1 MVFNGNKSIYS
12 SRLENYRSLG
22 LDYTPLINT
31 TLNEKFIV
39 NARHKFDGNVKHYPT
54 VNVLTIGTDFNIT
67 NSDNN
72 VFNLKT
78 SPHSPMDASLFNHI
92 PFYLRKLSEVDN
104 YPPSDKYVL
113 RKNIVIDDVV
123 YLACYG
129 YHMED
134 IVYKGDITKYN
145 NIDSDYVNIS
155 KVDTNTGSFL
165 NPEPRDKIKLNDQ
178 PDFFLGTFFKMFFF
192 FNEDE
197 LKCII
202 DAFDIL
208 YPNEKLRRIT
218 ELGICSSVYLEDINE
233 VVWCG
238 LEYYLDT
245 DYNLD
250 KALNETYLEF
260 YIELGNSE
268 VIRV

>member
-22 LDYTPLINT
+22 LKYLPLINT
-31 TLNEKFIV
+31 TLNEKFII
-39 NARHKFDGNVKHYPT
+39 NARHKFEDDVKHYPT
-54 VNVLTIGTDFNIT
+54 VNVLTIGTDFNVT
-67 NSDNN
+67 NTDMN

-78 SPHSPMDASLFNHI
+78 SPHSPMDASLFNHL
-92 PFYLRKLSEVDN
+92 PFYLKKLSDVDN

-113 RKNIVIDDVV
+113 RKNIVINDIA

-134 IVYKGDITKYN
+134 IVYKGDVTKYAK
-145 NIDSDYVNIS
+145 IDTDYANIS
-155 KVDTNTGSFL
+155 KVDTNTGEFL
-165 NPEPRDKIKLNDQ
+165 NPTPRDKMKLDES
-178 PDFFLGTFFKMFFF
+178 PDYYLGTFFKMFFF

-197 LKCII
+197 LRNIV
-202 DAFDIL
+202 DVFDL
-208 YPNEKLRRIT
+208 LHPDESLRRIT
-218 ELGICSSVYLEDINE
+218 ELGICSSIHLEDINE

-245 DYNLD
+245 DYD
-250 KALNETYLEF
+250 MDEALSATYLEF
-260 YIELGNSE
+260 YVEVGNSE
-268 VIRV
+268 VIRM